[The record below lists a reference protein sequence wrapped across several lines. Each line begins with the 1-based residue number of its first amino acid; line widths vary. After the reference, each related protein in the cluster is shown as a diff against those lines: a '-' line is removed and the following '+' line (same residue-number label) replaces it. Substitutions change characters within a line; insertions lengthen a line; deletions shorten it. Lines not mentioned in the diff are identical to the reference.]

1 MRSRRV
7 AFALVLAALALPLT
21 PSISAAAP
29 QRGTPPPRF
38 PMAMDSGPRLLAQKA
53 QAEADLA
60 AVTGIVPAQRDEVDA
75 LRRHWEAL
83 ESRLAEMDFLSR
95 RATEQLT
102 AARDRVQRTAA
113 DAYKLGASGALGST
127 VDALATADDILDL
140 QRDLKLLG
148 DYGSRHDRA
157 IEEYSALKEQADD
170 EVTLL
175 TDERSAVRSR
185 YETAQR
191 ELDDATARVAGAQQ
205 RYDDA
210 VAGLRRFHQVAIDS
224 GSPIQGPSFVTA
236 EEMAAFVQS
245 RTDRYRLT
253 VPLRELAQYYVDEG
267 NDEGIRGDVAFTQ
280 SILETGWFRLPDH
293 GLVHWTDNNYAGIGA
308 CDSCEHG
315 FRFDTARLGV
325 RAQIQ
330 ALKIYV
336 TPSDF
341 GPDDLVH
348 ESEFSGGIFR
358 LGFRGDVQ
366 SWWDLTGRWAT
377 AADYGNHLY
386 NLYMQMVEFALTRRG
401 ASSN

>member
-1 MRSRRV
+1 M
-7 AFALVLAALALPLT
+7 LVALALGLT
-21 PSISAAAP
+21 PAASSAAP

-38 PMAMDSGPRLLAQKA
+38 PMAMDTGPRLLAQKA

-60 AVTGIVPAQRDEVDA
+60 AVTGIVPAQREEVAA
-75 LRRHWEAL
+75 LRQHWEAL
-83 ESRLAEMDFLSR
+83 EARLAEMDFLSR

-127 VDALATADDILDL
+127 VDALTNADDILDL
-140 QRDLKLLG
+140 SRDLKLLG

-157 IEEYSALKEQADD
+157 IEEYSALKQQADD
-170 EVTLL
+170 EVALL
-175 TDERSAVRSR
+175 TDERSAVRAR
-185 YETAQR
+185 YESAQR
-191 ELDDATARVAGAQQ
+191 ELDDATARVQGAQQ

-224 GSPIQGPSFVTA
+224 GSPILGPSRLTA
-236 EEMAAFVQS
+236 EELAAFVES

-253 VPLRELAQYYVDEG
+253 VPLRQLAQHYIDEG
-267 NDEGIRGDVAFTQ
+267 NAETIRGDVAFAQ

-293 GLVHWTDNNYAGIGA
+293 GLVHWTDNNFAGIGA

-315 FRFDTARLGV
+315 FRFDTAQLGV

-336 TPSDF
+336 TPKDF
-341 GPDDLVH
+341 GPDDLVY
-348 ESEFSGGIFR
+348 ESQFSEGIFR

-377 AADYGNHLY
+377 AADYGNHVY
-386 NLYMQMVEFALTRRG
+386 NLYMQMVEFALARRSA
-401 ASSN
+401 ASG